1 MEKYEKSGKSIP
13 YLIQRKQIK
22 NTYFRYRNGYL
33 MITTNPKTKIE
44 QIVSFMDQH
53 FDRFYEKFERAKQM
67 ELDNEITLWGTPY
80 RMVKSYGK
88 FSYEMIGNTLY
99 VDSRIDDI
107 IKIKHEIYKHE
118 MIQRINEVIP
128 EVNRTIHLY
137 NISPVQIKLKY
148 LKSKFG
154 SYHKKNKEI
163 TLNTFLSRLDP
174 IYLYYVLYHEYAH
187 VLVFNHSKDF
197 YNLLGDLMPNHRQYQ
212 KDLKKI
218 AIL

>member
-1 MEKYEKSGKSIP
+1 MEKYEKDGKSIP

-22 NTYFRYRNGYL
+22 NTYFRYRNGHL
-33 MITTNPKTKIE
+33 LITTNPRTKID
-44 QIVSFMDQH
+44 QILSFMDSK
-53 FDRFYEKFERAKQM
+53 FDQFYEKFERSKQM
-67 ELDNEITLWGTPY
+67 ESDHEITLWGKPL
-80 RMVKSYGK
+80 RLVKSYGK

-99 VDSRIDDI
+99 VDSKSDDI
-107 IKIKHEIYKHE
+107 IKIKHEIYKLE
-118 MIQRINEVIP
+118 MIQRIKEILPIVNHVIQSKG
-128 EVNRTIHLY
+128 
-137 NISPVQIKLKY
+137 ISPIPIKLKY

-154 SYHKKNKEI
+154 SYHKKNHEI
-163 TLNTFLSRLDP
+163 TLNTFLSRLDE

-197 YNLLGDLMPNHRQYQ
+197 YNLLNEFMPNHRQYQ

>member
-1 MEKYEKSGKSIP
+1 MEKYEKNGKSIP

-33 MITTNPKTKIE
+33 VITTNPKTKIE
-44 QIVSFMDQH
+44 QILSFMDH
-53 FDRFYEKFERAKQM
+53 KFDQFYEKFERSKQM
-67 ELDNEITLWGTPY
+67 ELDSEIMLWGKPY
-80 RMVKSYGK
+80 KMVKSYGK
-88 FSYEMIGNTLY
+88 FNYEIIGNTLY
-99 VDSRIDDI
+99 VDSKSDDI
-107 IKIKHEIYKHE
+107 IRIKQEIYKLE
-118 MIQRINEVIP
+118 MMQRIQKVIP
-128 EVNRTIHLY
+128 EVNRTIHLKG
-137 NISPVQIKLKY
+137 IIPVPIKIKY

-163 TLNTFLSRLDP
+163 TLNTFISRLDE

-187 VLVFNHSKDF
+187 ALVFNHSKDF